1 MKKFFFIIILIINFE
16 TLKAESINDFQI
28 AGISIG
34 DSALDFF
41 SEDDLKSKRFMYK
54 NKKYASVA
62 KLIDNGP
69 YEGVSVE
76 FEANDKKLIIK
87 AINGKILYDN
97 KNFNDCYKSENQIV
111 RELKIIFKDNALYN
125 NFGITVH
132 PGDKTGKSSGSHHQ
146 FDMKDGSGFVMVECM
161 NWADE
166 TGFTDNLKVSII
178 TDEFNKFLIETYK

>member
-69 YEGVSVE
+69 YRVYQ
-76 FEANDKKLIIK
+76 L
-87 AINGKILYDN
+87 
-97 KNFNDCYKSENQIV
+97 
-111 RELKIIFKDNALYN
+111 
-125 NFGITVH
+125 
-132 PGDKTGKSSGSHHQ
+132 
-146 FDMKDGSGFVMVECM
+146 
-161 NWADE
+161 
-166 TGFTDNLKVSII
+166 NLKPM
-178 TDEFNKFLIETYK
+178 TKNL